1 MAAPILR
8 WKKVTDSAGPQPRPR
23 HGHRAVAI
31 KELIVVFGGGN
42 EGIVDELHVFN
53 TATNNWF
60 IPALKG
66 DIPPGCAAFGMVV
79 DNTRIL
85 VFGGMMEYGNYSN
98 KLYELQA
105 SRWEWKNLRP
115 RSPHNCPP
123 PCPRLG
129 HSFTLIG
136 NKVYLFGGL
145 ANDSDDNTLD
155 PVNPASTLTY
165 LNDLY
170 ILELCPN
177 YSTLWIKPCVFGTF
191 PPPRESHSAVA
202 HINSEGKSRLIVFG
216 GMSGCRLGDLWILDT
231 ATMSWSECIVGG
243 IQPLPR
249 SLHTSTVVG
258 DKMYVFGGWVPMVM
272 ENNKFG
278 THEKEWKCT
287 NQLACLN
294 LKKMVWE
301 NLSQDSSEENM
312 PKARAGHCAVRV
324 NERIYIWSG
333 RDGYRKAW
341 NNQVCCKDMWYLE
354 VEQPSSMNKV
364 QLVRA
369 ATNDLEVCWNPL
381 HSVEY
386 YLLQIQKYDVP
397 PSSHS
402 ASVIPSK
409 LFLPKIPKLDSTNA
423 IPKTTEIVPNP
434 HFMPPNRNVFKP
446 LIRQVV
452 KPNDPPLT
460 VSGNV
465 QIPEPA
471 PPITTFSPHS
481 LIPVMANSSN
491 QGQTVKTCLSN
502 TSMLKSSSLQKF
514 LLQQPVAPGQSKIVT
529 FVKTNKKVSMP
540 TVNFIQNKSGIDII
554 SSVGSS
560 INQDSI
566 VKVVS
571 GTASPVVNSKVV
583 STVKLLQSNMVT
595 VNKNSKGAKQQT
607 IIINKPGIKMPSGQQ
622 LIVVTTGSAVR
633 PITTLT
639 AARSS
644 LEKDSTVRMLMM
656 NQNLT
661 SSSIG
666 KPITISVPCS
676 GGTKTLTITGKTSLG
691 SASHILQQAADLG
704 VQNLKLQTA
713 DKTGTIDSSFENLNN
728 EPGNWSTHGI
738 KSNLGFSAS
747 KPGSDKNVSCS
758 SITNSVGPA
767 TISDFSTE
775 LGTMKT
781 ENSVSDLMKVQHFK
795 KSDVDIDFLS
805 TELGSNIKPE
815 SSAKSCHSTMNSYP
829 VDIVPSIVS
838 SHSGMFRTSVNS
850 KQFSTSINDNLS
862 DSKNEDKKYLRDDSI
877 LPCKDK
883 NVIITS
889 EAPTTRKAADGLI
902 TLATAALTSNIF
914 SPSSGCAEENLA
926 STNPVNDRNS
936 LNYGSLLPNTFKTE
950 VRHNLKTM
958 KPSSSDLNDNKT
970 EKLGGLPAAP
980 SSVKISK
987 CAEGAHISWSPPPSE
1002 GTPIISYSVSLAV
1015 RHSIPESMGFVRV
1028 YLGPNTQAIIPNLA
1042 LQEAKIDTSSK
1053 PAIIFRIAAR
1063 NKVGFGPATQVR
1075 WLQESTPRVLE
1086 PFSSLLPP
1094 SKRVKL
1100 MEN

>member
-115 RSPHNCPP
+115 RSPHNSSP

-145 ANDSDDNTLD
+145 ANESDDNTLD
-155 PVNPASTLTY
+155 PINPASSLTY

-177 YSTLWIKPCVFGTF
+177 YSTIWIKPCVFGTF

-202 HINSEGKSRLIVFG
+202 HTDSEGKSRLIVFG
-216 GMSGCRLGDLWILDT
+216 GMSGCRLGDLWILDIE
-231 ATMSWSECIVGG
+231 TMSWSECIVGG
-243 IQPLPR
+243 LHPLPR
-249 SLHTSTVVG
+249 SLHSSTVVG

-354 VEQPSSMNKV
+354 VEHPSSMSKV

-402 ASVIPSK
+402 ASVISSK
-409 LFLPKIPKLDSTNA
+409 LFLPKLPPFETIKPR
-423 IPKTTEIVPNP
+423 PKTPEVSPNA
-434 HFMPPNRNVFKP
+434 HFMPPSRQIFKP

-452 KPNDPPLT
+452 KPSDPPLT
-460 VSGNV
+460 SSGTV
-465 QIPEPA
+465 QIPEPL
-471 PPITTFSPHS
+471 PTTGSYNPHS

-491 QGQTVKTCLSN
+491 QIQSVKSCFSN
-502 TSMLKSSSLQKF
+502 TSMLKSPSIQKF
-514 LLQQPVAPGQSKIVT
+514 LLQQPVSSGQSKIVT

-540 TVNFIQNKSGIDII
+540 TVNIIQNKCGIDII
-554 SSVGSS
+554 SNAGTG

-571 GTASPVVNSKVV
+571 GTASPVVNTKVV
-583 STVKLLQSNMVT
+583 STVKLLPSNMVT
-595 VNKNSKGAKQQT
+595 VSKNSKGTKQQT
-607 IIINKPGIKMPSGQQ
+607 IIINKPGIKMPGQQ
-622 LIVVTTGSAVR
+622 LLVMTTGSTVR
-633 PITTLT
+633 PVTTLT
-639 AARSS
+639 GARGSIEKGSS
-644 LEKDSTVRMLMM
+644 PVRMVMM
-656 NQNLT
+656 NQT
-661 SSSIG
+661 VTGSAIG

-676 GGTKTLTITGKTSLG
+676 GGTKTVTITGKASLG
-691 SASHILQQAADLG
+691 PASHILQQAADLG
-704 VQNLKLQTA
+704 VQNFKLQTTE
-713 DKTGTIDSSFENLNN
+713 KTATDSSIENLNS
-728 EPGNWSTHGI
+728 ESGNWSMHGI
-738 KSNLGFSAS
+738 KGNIGFLAS
-747 KPGSDKNVSCS
+747 KPDSDNNFVSCN
-758 SITNSVGPA
+758 SITNSVGPMTA
-767 TISDFSTE
+767 SEFDTDLS
-775 LGTMKT
+775 LVKT
-781 ENSVSDLMKVQHFK
+781 ETGMTDLMKVQHFK
-795 KSDVDIDFLS
+795 KSDVDIDLLS
-805 TELGSNIKPE
+805 TELGSSIKSE
-815 SSAKSCHSTMNSYP
+815 FGAKPLHVAMNSYP
-829 VDIVPSIVS
+829 LDIVPNIVS
-838 SHSGMFRTSVNS
+838 STSGIFGTSMNS
-850 KQFSTSINDNLS
+850 RQLDSGIIDSSI
-862 DSKNEDKKYLRDDSI
+862 DSKNEDKDCLRDDSSGKI
-877 LPCKDK
+877 K
-883 NVIITS
+883 NFQRTS
-889 EAPTTRKAADGLI
+889 DTPTTRKAADGLI

-914 SPSSGCAEENLA
+914 SQPPASAEENPA
-926 STNPVNDRNS
+926 SSNLGKEQNS
-936 LNYGSLLPNTFKTE
+936 LNYENLLPNTIKTE
-950 VRHNLKTM
+950 VRHNLNTI
-958 KPSSSDLNDNKT
+958 KPSNTDKCDNKID
-970 EKLGGLPAAP
+970 KLGGLPAAP

-1002 GTPIISYSVSLAV
+1002 GAPIISYSVSLAV
-1015 RHSIPESMGFVRV
+1015 RHSVPESMGFVRV

-1075 WLQESTPRVLE
+1075 WLQESTPRILE
-1086 PFSSLLPP
+1086 PFSSGTPP
-1094 SKRVKL
+1094 SKRLKL
-1100 MEN
+1100 MDN